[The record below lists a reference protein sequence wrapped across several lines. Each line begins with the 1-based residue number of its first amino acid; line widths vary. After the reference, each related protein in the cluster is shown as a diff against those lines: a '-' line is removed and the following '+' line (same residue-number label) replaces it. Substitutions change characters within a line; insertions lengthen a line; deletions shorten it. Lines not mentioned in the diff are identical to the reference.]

1 MPDRIGNDSRQIEL
15 NGGRLSRFHGE
26 FTFRFNRIFGRPE
39 LKQQVTRNSSSFQ
52 LKFNEYRTYSRGTIL
67 YEFYPRKEIF
77 RRLPVPVNCSPGLDK
92 APQEVQAHKFRLNG
106 IRPGTI
112 FSIIRASERII
123 RICAIGPQLQRFG
136 NRICKPA
143 RIITSCLSDV

>member
-1 MPDRIGNDSRQIEL
+1 M
-15 NGGRLSRFHGE
+15 SRFHGE

-39 LKQQVTRNSSSFQ
+39 LKQHVTRNSSSFQ
-52 LKFNEYRTYSRGTIL
+52 LKFNEYRTYNRGTIL
-67 YEFYPRKEIF
+67 YEFYPWKEIF